1 MEQPNNGCFQLSRR
15 IEASNGAFDGVIVA
29 TVDPIYLTRIYNSVS
44 IGENGYIRVIGRD
57 GAVRA
62 TSGQSFSLLGK
73 DFSGA
78 DLLKSLRKSDGWFY
92 TNSVLSDHLRRL
104 IAYRSVKDYPL
115 IITVGLATD
124 EFSRDSMRSSG
135 LAFLLQRSFAAYP
148 DRYRLQCQRSCV
160 ARRGEKASGS
170 APTCS

>member
-1 MEQPNNGCFQLSRR
+1 M
-15 IEASNGAFDGVIVA
+15 IVA

-44 IGENGYIRVIGRD
+44 IGQNGYIRVIGRD

-62 TSGQSFSLLGK
+62 TSGQTFSLLGK

-78 DLLKSLRKSDGWFY
+78 DLLKKVSMVSDGWFY

-124 EFSRDSMRSSG
+124 EIFSNSMHSSER
-135 LAFLLQRSFAAYP
+135 AILLQRSC
-148 DRYRLQCQRSCV
+148 RCLS
-160 ARRGEKASGS
+160 
-170 APTCS
+170 